1 MTCSLDSS
9 NTSQNGYS
17 RATTSDEVSVTKL
30 TDSQQAQ
37 KAMNTELKNPT
48 KGVGRVCHYIRSVKP
63 LAWVIVVGDGLHNL
77 ADGIALGAAISQGLG
92 IGLST
97 GLAILF
103 HEIPHELG
111 DYVILLSTGMTWY
124 VALIFNMLSSVG
136 AIVGFFVG
144 VTVGTDSESA
154 NGWILTI
161 TAGQFLYIAL
171 VDLLPELV
179 HLKEQGCIRCG
190 QFIVSVIGF
199 GLGFAVLLCIAIYEE
214 QLDSL
219 IA

>member
-1 MTCSLDSS
+1 M
-9 NTSQNGYS
+9 
-17 RATTSDEVSVTKL
+17 
-30 TDSQQAQ
+30 
-37 KAMNTELKNPT
+37 
-48 KGVGRVCHYIRSVKP
+48 GRVCHYIRSVKP
-63 LAWVIVVGDGLHNL
+63 LAWVIVVGDSLHNL

-92 IGLST
+92 IGIST

-103 HEIPHELG
+103 HEIPHELGKFQYSILLNAQTCTPIYPFLVSFTTLPFLHSVAPLTLCFSLPSFSCPLFSSYPPSLPPSHPSLPSLPPFLPSPPSLSLAASHSSPQG

-171 VDLLPELV
+171 VDLV
-179 HLKEQGCIRCG
+179 CSHL
-190 QFIVSVIGF
+190 
-199 GLGFAVLLCIAIYEE
+199 Y
-214 QLDSL
+214 
-219 IA
+219 